1 MQIIR
6 GDDYQ
11 SWVYAH
17 HDDLIV
23 VDPWL
28 TNKQVFPGLNWLL
41 HRSALQESYLVKNN
55 LINKVTHIII
65 TAHFSDHLDLDSLN
79 QFDKDIHIYT
89 THEASKILIK
99 NGFKNVTKVKINQ
112 SYELGSLRLRIY
124 QAGKP
129 YHSTTFAYSLEDGNA
144 KVFHESHMFNKNL
157 VIEDIDACIM
167 TIDKVKVFGI
177 VQVSMDIEQAKSAQ
191 LALNA
196 KYFIPTGIAPSR
208 TKGLISYILSIKEFD
223 SGNDLLPAVCRQVG
237 DTLSI

>member
-41 HRSALQESYLVKNN
+41 HRSALQESYLIKNN

-89 THEASKILIK
+89 THEASKVLIK
-99 NGFKNVTKVKINQ
+99 NGFKNVSIVKINQ

-144 KVFHESHMFNKNL
+144 KVFHESHMFNKKL

>member
-79 QFDKDIHIYT
+79 QFDKEIHIFT
-89 THEASKILIK
+89 THEASKVLIK
-99 NGFKNVTKVKINQ
+99 NGFNNVTIVKINQ

-129 YHSTTFAYSLEDGNA
+129 YHSTTFAYSLEDENA

>member
-41 HRSALQESYLVKNN
+41 HRSASQESYLVKNN

-79 QFDKDIHIYT
+79 QFDKDINIFT
-89 THEASKILIK
+89 THEASKVLIK
-99 NGFKNVTKVKINQ
+99 NGFNNVTIVKINQ

-144 KVFHESHMFNKNL
+144 KIFHESHMFNKNL

>member
-41 HRSALQESYLVKNN
+41 HRSASQESYLVKNN

-79 QFDKDIHIYT
+79 QFDKDIHIFT
-89 THEASKILIK
+89 THEASKVLIK
-99 NGFKNVTKVKINQ
+99 NGFNNVTIVKINQ
-112 SYELGSLRLRIY
+112 SDELGSLRLRIY

>member
-41 HRSALQESYLVKNN
+41 HRSALQESYLAKNN

-89 THEASKILIK
+89 THEASKVLIK
-99 NGFKNVTKVKINQ
+99 NGFKNVSIVKINQ

>member
-11 SWVYAH
+11 SWVYAY

-41 HRSALQESYLVKNN
+41 HRSASQESYLVKNN

-79 QFDKDIHIYT
+79 QFDKDINIFT
-89 THEASKILIK
+89 THEASKVLIK
-99 NGFKNVTKVKINQ
+99 NGFNNVTIVKINQ

-129 YHSTTFAYSLEDGNA
+129 YHSTTFAYSLEDENA

>member
-89 THEASKILIK
+89 THEASKVLIK
-99 NGFKNVTKVKINQ
+99 NGFKNVTIVKINQ

-157 VIEDIDACIM
+157 AIEDIDACIM

>member
-1 MQIIR
+1 MQVIR

-41 HRSALQESYLVKNN
+41 HRSALREAYLVKNN
-55 LINKVTHIII
+55 LINNVTHIII
-65 TAHFSDHLDLDSLN
+65 TAHLDLDSLN
-79 QFDKDIHIYT
+79 KFDKNIQIYT
-89 THEASKILIK
+89 THEASKVLIK
-99 NGFKNVTKVKINQ
+99 NGFQNVTIVKINQ
-112 SYELGSLRLRIY
+112 SYDLGSLRLQIY

-129 YHSTTFAYSLEDGNA
+129 YHTTTFAYCLDDGNA
-144 KVFHESHMFNKNL
+144 KVFHEPHMFNKNL
-157 VIEDIDACIM
+157 EIEDVDACII
-167 TIDKVKVFGI
+167 TVDKVKVLGI
-177 VQVSMDIEQAKSAQ
+177 IQVSMDIEQAKSAQ
-191 LALNA
+191 LALNS

-208 TKGLISYILSIKEFD
+208 TKGLISYILRIKENYLE
-223 SGNDLLPAVCRQVG
+223 NDMSTVCREMG

>member
-11 SWVYAH
+11 SWVYAY

-89 THEASKILIK
+89 THEASKVLIK
-99 NGFKNVTKVKINQ
+99 NGFNNVTIVKINQ

-129 YHSTTFAYSLEDGNA
+129 YHSTTFAYSLEDENA

>member
-11 SWVYAH
+11 SWVYSH

-41 HRSALQESYLVKNN
+41 HRSALKESYLVKNN

-89 THEASKILIK
+89 THEASKVLIK
-99 NGFKNVTKVKINQ
+99 NGFKNVTIVKINK
-112 SYELGSLRLRIY
+112 SYNLGSLSLRIY

-177 VQVSMDIEQAKSAQ
+177 IQVSMDIEQAKSAQ
-191 LALNA
+191 LALSA

-208 TKGLISYILSIKEFD
+208 TKGLISYILSIDEFD
-223 SGNDLLPAVCRQVG
+223 SGTDLFPAVCRQVG

>member
-55 LINKVTHIII
+55 LINQVTHIII

-79 QFDKDIHIYT
+79 QFDKDIHIFT
-89 THEASKILIK
+89 THEASKVLIK
-99 NGFKNVTKVKINQ
+99 NGFKNVTIVKINQ

>member
-17 HDDLIV
+17 HDDLVV

-79 QFDKDIHIYT
+79 QFDKDIHIFT
-89 THEASKILIK
+89 THEASKVLIK
-99 NGFKNVTKVKINQ
+99 NGFNNVTIVKINQ

-223 SGNDLLPAVCRQVG
+223 SGNDFLPAVCRQVG

>member
-223 SGNDLLPAVCRQVG
+223 SGNDLIPAVCRQVG

>member
-11 SWVYAH
+11 SWVYAY

-41 HRSALQESYLVKNN
+41 HRSASQESYLVKNN

-79 QFDKDIHIYT
+79 QFDKDIHIFT
-89 THEASKILIK
+89 THEASKVLIK
-99 NGFKNVTKVKINQ
+99 NGFNNVTIVKINQ

-144 KVFHESHMFNKNL
+144 KIFHESHMFNKNL

>member
-79 QFDKDIHIYT
+79 QFDKDIHIFT
-89 THEASKILIK
+89 THEASKVLIK
-99 NGFKNVTKVKINQ
+99 NGFKNVTIVKINQ

-129 YHSTTFAYSLEDGNA
+129 YHSTTFAYSLEDENA

>member
-89 THEASKILIK
+89 THEASKVLIK
-99 NGFKNVTKVKINQ
+99 NGFKNVTIVKINQ

-208 TKGLISYILSIKEFD
+208 TKGLISYILSINEFD
-223 SGNDLLPAVCRQVG
+223 LGADLLPAVCRQVG

>member
-11 SWVYAH
+11 SWVYVH

-41 HRSALQESYLVKNN
+41 HRSASQESYLVKNN

-79 QFDKDIHIYT
+79 QFDKDINIFT
-89 THEASKILIK
+89 THEASKVLIK
-99 NGFKNVTKVKINQ
+99 NGFNNVTIVKINQ

-144 KVFHESHMFNKNL
+144 KIFHESHMFNKNL

>member
-17 HDDLIV
+17 NDDLVV

-28 TNKQVFPGLNWLL
+28 TKKQVFPGFNWLL

-65 TAHFSDHLDLDSLN
+65 TAHFSDHLDLESLN
-79 QFDKDIHIYT
+79 QFDKDIDIYT
-89 THEASKILIK
+89 THEASKVLTK
-99 NGFKNVTKVKINQ
+99 NGFKKVTTVKINE
-112 SYELGSLRLRIY
+112 SYDLGSLRLRIY

-129 YHSTTFAYSLEDGNA
+129 YHTTTFAYSLEDGNS
-144 KVFHESHMFNKNL
+144 KVFHESHMFNKHL
-157 VIEDIDACIM
+157 DIQGVDACIM
-167 TIDKVKVFGI
+167 TVDKVKVFGI
-177 VQVSMDIEQAKSAQ
+177 VQASMDIEQAKSAQ
-191 LALNA
+191 LALKS

-208 TKGLISYILSIKEFD
+208 TKGLISYILSIKEFN
-223 SGNDLLPAVCRQVG
+223 SETDLLPTVCREVG

>member
-41 HRSALQESYLVKNN
+41 HRSASQESYLVKNN

-79 QFDKDIHIYT
+79 QFDKDIHIFT
-89 THEASKILIK
+89 THEASKVLIK
-99 NGFKNVTKVKINQ
+99 NGFNNVTIVKINQ

-129 YHSTTFAYSLEDGNA
+129 YHSTTFAYSLEDENA

>member
-41 HRSALQESYLVKNN
+41 HRSALQKSYLVKNN

>member
-79 QFDKDIHIYT
+79 QFDKDIHIFT
-89 THEASKILIK
+89 THEASKVLIK
-99 NGFKNVTKVKINQ
+99 NGFNNVTIVKINQ

-129 YHSTTFAYSLEDGNA
+129 YHSTTFAYSLEDENA

>member
-11 SWVYAH
+11 SWVYAN

-79 QFDKDIHIYT
+79 QFDKDIHIFT
-89 THEASKILIK
+89 THEASKVLIK
-99 NGFKNVTKVKINQ
+99 NGFKNVTIVKINQ